1 MTQPIE
7 QGVRESGTAG
17 ARGKYQVRIDHET
30 FHVSEPHPTGTELL
44 ALVHKRPCAYEL
56 IEIFHDNDETNVVLP
71 DEKVDLRK
79 HGLKGYLSAHRE
91 IVDIHLMSDKP
102 VQIQRGTY
110 TVAQMLEKAG
120 VSPET
125 HMLLQE
131 IDGQPPLP
139 VPPNQPLHI
148 QGCEIFYVQPQTG
161 ASS

>member
-1 MTQPIE
+1 MTQLID
-7 QGVRESGTAG
+7 QG
-17 ARGKYQVRIDHET
+17 ARATSTAAGHEKYQVRVDHET
-30 FHVSEPHPTGTELL
+30 FHVSEPDPTGTELL
-44 ALVHKRPCAYEL
+44 ALVHRRPCAYEL
-56 IEIFHDNDETNVVLP
+56 IEVFHDDEKTNVVLP

-91 IVDIHLMSDKP
+91 VVDIHLMSDNP
-102 VQIQRGTY
+102 IQIQRGTY

-125 HMLLQE
+125 NMLLQE

>member
-1 MTQPIE
+1 MTQLIE
-7 QGVRESGTAG
+7 EDAG
-17 ARGKYQVRIDHET
+17 PTSTEIVQERFQVRVDHET
-30 FHVSEPHPTGTELL
+30 FHVSEPNPTGKELL

-56 IEIFHDNDETNVVLP
+56 IEVFHDDEKTNVVLP
-71 DEKVDLRK
+71 DEKVDLRE
-79 HGLKGYLSAHRE
+79 HGVKGYLSAHRE
-91 IVDIHLMSDKP
+91 VVDIRLMSDNP

-139 VPPNQPLHI
+139 VPPNQTLHI